1 MGICSFYKGGNW
13 NSEESGGLKSC
24 YWLVATHGLEPR
36 HSDLQPVFS
45 PGTCPPVTCRAAEQ
59 PFHHF
64 SGGRRSQQHWAILET
79 LPGAMELWVFARPLQ
94 GGVPPLP
101 CIYFLSLTS
110 QNHKNQ
116 RRLLSSLPSSSLN
129 TQPQAVDSRAT
140 TLVSLLL
147 LTQVCLPGAVF
158 PISLPRNLCS
168 PQIYALG
175 RRGIY
180 GVFITHPTPGHGTS
194 PCSCQNHPLV
204 PSEVSVHWGKLLGN
218 NAQF

>member
-1 MGICSFYKGGNW
+1 MGQPSSPFITSLEEGGA
-13 NSEESGGLKSC
+13 NSIELSWKLCRVPWSC
-24 YWLVATHGLEPR
+24 E
-36 HSDLQPVFS
+36 
-45 PGTCPPVTCRAAEQ
+45 C
-59 PFHHF
+59 
-64 SGGRRSQQHWAILET
+64 
-79 LPGAMELWVFARPLQ
+79 LPRPLQ
-94 GGVPPLP
+94 GEVPPLP

-194 PCSCQNHPLV
+194 PCSCQNHSLV
-204 PSEVSVHWGKLLGN
+204 PSEVSVH
-218 NAQF
+218 